1 MEIQN
6 FNDSIEKFIKS
17 LEKRTIAKVLHTIGL
32 LEEFG
37 QRLGMPHSK
46 RVEDNIFELRVR
58 GIQEVRIF
66 YSFHK
71 SYAVLL
77 HGFIKKSR
85 KILKKE
91 IRKALARLRA
101 LD

>member
-1 MEIQN
+1 MEIRN
-6 FNDSIEKFIKS
+6 LDDSIEKFIKS
-17 LEKRTIAKVLHTIGL
+17 LEKRTIAKVLHTIDL

-46 RVEDNIFELRVR
+46 RVKDNLFELRVR

-77 HGFIKKSR
+77 HGFIKKSQ
-85 KILKKE
+85 KTPKKE
-91 IRKALARLRA
+91 ILTALTRLRA